1 MIDGMN
7 LQTDMPFTS
16 AEMRRSAQS
25 PPSEEKFQFLLFV
38 LDSLAPRK
46 LTVDSAF
53 YSSILVSGALAGGLQ
68 KRIAS
73 LIARSRRDGNQKE
86 IDCGEIE
93 ATGEEELCSVISSW
107 EDLFGNYSSY
117 KEELGPSTVF
127 PQILVSTKNNL
138 GRILACEQAVTY
150 SQNNRRSSQMA
161 SRGR

>member
-73 LIARSRRDGNQKE
+73 LIARARRDGNQKE

-93 ATGEEELCSVISSW
+93 ATGEEELCSMISSW
-107 EDLFGNYSSY
+107 EDLFVNYSSY
-117 KEELGPSTVF
+117 KEELGPSSVF
-127 PQILVSTKNNL
+127 PQILVSTKNF

-150 SQNNRRSSQMA
+150 SQNNRRGSQMA
-161 SRGR
+161 SRRR